1 MNYNHTSR
9 QSSSSNNT
17 IAQTG
22 NNDDYNLDPID
33 FNPSLYP
40 TKKRKVTHT
49 DSYNNTT
56 VGSQNSRFNTKMS
69 SSSSRRKS
77 SKSSRSNGG
86 NSWARSGN
94 SSAVSYLFFLFDL
107 S

>member
-17 IAQTG
+17 ITHTG
-22 NNDDYNLDPID
+22 NNDDCNLDPID

-40 TKKRKVTHT
+40 TKKRKVIYT

-56 VGSQNSRFNTKMS
+56 VGSQNSRYNSKMS
-69 SSSSRRKS
+69 SSSSRKKS

-86 NSWARSGN
+86 NSWGRSG
-94 SSAVSYLFFLFDL
+94 SSSSVSFLFDL
-107 S
+107 FIKS